1 MPDQHSAA
9 LNNEALSDLGK
20 YIRAQREVAR
30 LSLRHLAR
38 VTNVSDSYLSQVE
51 RGLYRPSAEVL
62 KSIAE
67 GLGISADDLF
77 RRLGWLDQDGD
88 ENPSETSVL
97 AAIAADERLS
107 PAQKSALAQT
117 YKAMVG
123 DS

>member
-1 MPDQHSAA
+1 MPDQHS
-9 LNNEALSDLGK
+9 EALSDLGK

-77 RRLGWLDQDGD
+77 RRLGWLDQDGG
-88 ENPSETSVL
+88 EAASEPSVL

-117 YKAMVG
+117 YQAMVG

>member
-1 MPDQHSAA
+1 MSEQHD
-9 LNNEALSDLGK
+9 EALSDLGR

-62 KSIAE
+62 KSIAA
-67 GLGISADDLF
+67 GLGISPDALF
-77 RRLGWLDQDGD
+77 RRLGWLDED
-88 ENPSETSVL
+88 EQSQETSVL

-107 PAQKSALAQT
+107 AAQKAALVQT

>member
-1 MPDQHSAA
+1 MPDQHS
-9 LNNEALSDLGK
+9 EALSDLGK

-77 RRLGWLDQDGD
+77 RRLGWLDQDD
-88 ENPSETSVL
+88 EASNDTSVL

>member
-1 MPDQHSAA
+1 MPDAHS
-9 LNNEALSDLGK
+9 EALSDLGK

-38 VTNVSDSYLSQVE
+38 VTNVSDSYLSQIE

-77 RRLGWLDQDGD
+77 RRLGWLDEDD
-88 ENPSETSVL
+88 AESPNETSVL

-107 PAQKSALAQT
+107 PQQKAALVQT

>member
-1 MPDQHSAA
+1 MPDQHS
-9 LNNEALSDLGK
+9 EALSDLGK

-51 RGLYRPSAEVL
+51 RGLYQPSAEVL
-62 KSIAE
+62 KSIAA

-77 RRLGWLDQDGD
+77 RRLGWLDD
-88 ENPSETSVL
+88 EAETANDTSVL
-97 AAIAADERLS
+97 AAIAADGRLS
-107 PAQKSALAQT
+107 QQQKAALAQT

>member
-1 MPDQHSAA
+1 MPDQHS
-9 LNNEALSDLGK
+9 EALSDLGK

-77 RRLGWLDQDGD
+77 RRLGWLDQNGD
-88 ENPSETSVL
+88 ETSETSVL

-107 PAQKSALAQT
+107 PAQRSALAQT

>member
-1 MPDQHSAA
+1 MPDPHS
-9 LNNEALSDLGK
+9 EALSDLGK

-77 RRLGWLDQDGD
+77 RRLGWLDEDT
-88 ENPSETSVL
+88 ETPNEASVL
-97 AAIAADERLS
+97 SAIAADERLS
-107 PAQKSALAQT
+107 QPQKAALAQT

-123 DS
+123 ES